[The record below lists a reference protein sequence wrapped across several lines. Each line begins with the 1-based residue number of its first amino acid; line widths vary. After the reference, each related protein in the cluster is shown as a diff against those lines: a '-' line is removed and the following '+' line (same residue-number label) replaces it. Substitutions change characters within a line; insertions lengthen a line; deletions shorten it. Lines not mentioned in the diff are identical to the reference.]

1 MTPNKKVIETYLATT
16 DLSEVAR
23 LLTDDAE
30 WIEWFNGAPA
40 GGARSRG
47 KAAYIQNFDGHK
59 LREEATRMTEENNV
73 VVAEGTVRAP
83 KKDGGFMTI
92 QFCDIFELESG
103 KVKRNTTFAAVLKDS
118 T

>member
-16 DLSEVAR
+16 DLAEVAR
-23 LLTDDAE
+23 RLTDDPE

-59 LREEATRMTEENNV
+59 LREEATRLTEENNE
-73 VVAEGTVRAP
+73 VVAEGTLRVS
-83 KKDGGFMTI
+83 KKEGGSMTI
-92 QFCDIFELESG
+92 QRCDILELEDG
-103 KVKRNTTFAAVLKDS
+103 KVKRKTTFTAVPKD
-118 T
+118 TT